1 MKHVW
6 RGSSGHRPGSILEMM
21 KLQSPGLRVLS
32 DPKLTAILKEWGFT
46 HWGVGGEV
54 GWVAPSL
61 IAMRK
66 QWVANV
72 RPETWDD
79 DGEADWQD
87 PAAEASF
94 PDPEDYAQG
103 GTGSGN
109 WQVGQDERDLY
120 ETLQRKAD

>member
-1 MKHVW
+1 
-6 RGSSGHRPGSILEMM
+6 
-21 KLQSPGLRVLS
+21 
-32 DPKLTAILKEWGFT
+32 
-46 HWGVGGEV
+46 
-54 GWVAPSL
+54 
-61 IAMRK
+61 MRK

>member
-21 KLQSPGLRVLS
+21 KLQSPGLRDLS